1 MNKEKLINIIL
12 KDIEEL
18 KEIAEEIEKGG
29 SGAKLETDIALSKAT
44 LVLQELQLLK
54 EKYIVGNHQPV
65 VKEVINPVLSE
76 LEPVEEPEKEQSEA
90 HITFEVAE
98 EQAPEDE
105 FTEGMH
111 EPILILD
118 EEAKGEYGVPEEEN
132 GNSDGEEDD
141 EAVPE
146 GDDDGSVGDDD
157 GSVGDD
163 DGSVG
168 EDDASVGDDDGSVG
182 DDDGSVGDDDD
193 SEGDDDGSEGDDDD
207 SEGDDD
213 ISEEEDGD
221 SDEDDEEFDEDEDFE
236 EENED
241 EDGFEEEED
250 DLPQAGKTV
259 GENFHRE
266 RSVNDMMGNKK
277 HSNDTLDQKFAHGPI
292 SSLQLAID
300 INDRFLFIREMFNND
315 AQLYATAIK
324 RLDSCADIRE
334 AVEYLSSN
342 FRIKKT
348 ETSLK
353 FVELIKR
360 RFAK

>member
-163 DGSVG
+163 D
-168 EDDASVGDDDGSVG
+168 
-182 DDDGSVGDDDD
+182 D

-266 RSVNDMMGNKK
+266 RSVNDMMGNKN

>member
-163 DGSVG
+163 D
-168 EDDASVGDDDGSVG
+168 
-182 DDDGSVGDDDD
+182 D

-266 RSVNDMMGNKK
+266 RSVNDMVGNKN